1 MGQDHQ
7 KPLNAETDDWIFS
20 SGISLGALLRKERE
34 KKGFNYAQISQQTRM
49 RPHFVAAIENE
60 DWDLLPAPTLVKG
73 FIKSYARVLSLDE
86 ERLLDLYREETGTND
101 FSQKFVLPS
110 IAQRKK
116 WPFVIVGLL
125 LLLAA
130 ASAYYYA
137 WLFLPGMHG
146 AADNGS
152 VKTQP
157 LPDHEKPLAPE
168 GQRKREAVEAVTVIE
183 ENMLPTANL
192 QGNLRAPAENPEARE
207 KPKNLEGELPKSA
220 VSRSLPEEK
229 PGLEVPS
236 AAVETES
243 LKLHL
248 KGFVTERTWLRISI
262 DGMKPKEYV
271 FGPSDR
277 PEWKAEKGFELLIG
291 NAGGIALEFNGKKM
305 DNLGKQGQVIR
316 IKLPE
321 NEERSSEEN

>member
-7 KPLNAETDDWIFS
+7 KPLNAEIDDWVFS

-49 RPHFVAAIENE
+49 RPHFVEAIENE

-86 ERLLDLYREETGTND
+86 ERLLDLYREETGADD

-125 LLLAA
+125 LLMAA
-130 ASAYYYA
+130 ASAYYA

-146 AADNGS
+146 AANTGS

-157 LPDHEKPLAPE
+157 LPDRQKPLAPE
-168 GQRKREAVEAVTVIE
+168 GQRKREPDTVIE
-183 ENMLPTANL
+183 EIEESVLPTENL

-207 KPKNLEGELPKSA
+207 KPKKLEGELPKSA
-220 VSRSLPEEK
+220 VARSLPEEK
-229 PGLEVPS
+229 PELEVLS
-236 AAVETES
+236 AALETES
-243 LKLHL
+243 MKLHL

-277 PEWKAEKGFELLIG
+277 PEWKGEKGFELLIG

>member
-1 MGQDHQ
+1 MDQDHQ
-7 KPLNAETDDWIFS
+7 KPLNAETDDWVFS

-34 KKGFNYAQISQQTRM
+34 KKGLNYAQISQQTRM
-49 RPHFVAAIENE
+49 RPHFIEAIENE

-73 FIKSYARVLSLDE
+73 FIKSYARVLALDE
-86 ERLLDLYREETGTND
+86 ERLLDLYREESGADD

-110 IAQRKK
+110 IAQKKK
-116 WPFVIVGLL
+116 WPFVVVGLL
-125 LLLAA
+125 LLLVA
-130 ASAYYYA
+130 ASAYYA
-137 WLFLPGMHG
+137 WLFLPGMKG
-146 AADNGS
+146 AANTGS
-152 VKTQP
+152 VKVQR
-157 LPDHEKPLAPE
+157 LPDGEKPLAPE
-168 GQRKREAVEAVTVIE
+168 GQQKTETVTVIE
-183 ENMLPTANL
+183 ENALQTADSESD
-192 QGNLRAPAENPEARE
+192 LRAQVENPEVQE
-207 KPKNLEGELPKSA
+207 KPSDLEGELPKPA
-220 VSRSLPEEK
+220 VSRKLPEEK
-229 PGLEVPS
+229 PELEVPS

-271 FGPSDR
+271 FGPSDM

-321 NEERSSEEN
+321 NEERNSEEN

>member
-7 KPLNAETDDWIFS
+7 KPLNAETDDWVFS
-20 SGISLGALLRKERE
+20 SGISLGALLRQERE
-34 KKGFNYAQISQQTRM
+34 KKGLTYAQISQQTRM
-49 RPHFVAAIENE
+49 RPHFIEAIENG

-73 FIKSYARVLSLDE
+73 FIKSYARVLALDE
-86 ERLLDLYREETGTND
+86 ERLLDLYREESGADD

-110 IAQRKK
+110 VAQKK
-116 WPFVIVGLL
+116 IWPYVVVGLL

-130 ASAYYYA
+130 ASAYYA
-137 WLFLPGMHG
+137 WLFLPDMKG
-146 AADNGS
+146 AANTDS
-152 VKTQP
+152 VKVQR
-157 LPDHEKPLAPE
+157 LPDGEKPLAPE
-168 GQRKREAVEAVTVIE
+168 RQEKTEPVTVIE
-183 ENMLPTANL
+183 ENAPQTADSESDL
-192 QGNLRAPAENPEARE
+192 VATAEHPEVPE
-207 KPKNLEGELPKSA
+207 KPRDLEGELPKPA
-220 VSRSLPEEK
+220 VSRNLQEEK
-229 PGLEVPS
+229 PELEVPA

-271 FGPSDR
+271 FGPSDM
-277 PEWKAEKGFELLIG
+277 PEWQAEKGFELLIG

>member
-7 KPLNAETDDWIFS
+7 KPLNAETDDWVFS
-20 SGISLGALLRKERE
+20 PGISLGALLRKERE
-34 KKGFNYAQISQQTRM
+34 NKGLDYTQISQQTRM
-49 RPHFVAAIENE
+49 RPHFVEAIENE

-73 FIKSYARVLSLDE
+73 FIKSYARVLALDE

-110 IAQRKK
+110 TSQKKK
-116 WPFVIVGLL
+116 WPFVLVGLL
-125 LLLAA
+125 LLLGAFA
-130 ASAYYYA
+130 YYA
-137 WLFLPGMHG
+137 WLFLPGVKG
-146 AADNGS
+146 SATTDS

-157 LPDHEKPLAPE
+157 LPGHEKPLAPE
-168 GQRKREAVEAVTVIE
+168 GQRKTEPVTVIE
-183 ENMLPTANL
+183 KSVLTTVDSQLSLHVPVENQEA
-192 QGNLRAPAENPEARE
+192 QENP
-207 KPKNLEGELPKSA
+207 GSELPNSA
-220 VSRSLPEEK
+220 VSRNLPEEK
-229 PGLEVPS
+229 PQLEVPS

-243 LKLHL
+243 LKLYL

-271 FGPSDR
+271 FGPSDM

-321 NEERSSEEN
+321 IEERSSEKN